1 MAFRAR
7 NVFGTFEKW
16 APGTGLV
23 KVLNLNDAIKDVQQQ
38 IKQEYKRAPRNHLPI
53 LASRISQSSIVTLQ
67 FCRPGRAV
75 QDQIVHP

>member
-38 IKQEYKRAPRNHLPI
+38 IKQEYKRFHNGGNKHQLKLSFSFI
-53 LASRISQSSIVTLQ
+53 FV
-67 FCRPGRAV
+67 
-75 QDQIVHP
+75 